1 MGNRQHIIKSLVV
14 GMALIIIL
22 FSDFLAQISSVF
34 KFTDE
39 LIPLFL
45 GCCVIVKFF
54 RGGGRLPNSKLT
66 YNLIIMGCFL
76 TGVALIGMV
85 SNVIFHYQPFNSVL
99 ADAFIVFKG
108 FLTYIF
114 SCLLFTSDPF
124 KDVRGTINTLLKGLT
139 LGIFIVTLINYI
151 YPIYPIEDQRMGID
165 SQKLMFTAPTYL
177 ATFGVCLVALLSR
190 FLEEYKTNFYY
201 IILANF
207 IIASTLRSKGLM
219 FIAIYVLLFFF
230 LIIKKKRLTKKM
242 LIIIG
247 CVGVLIGSTQMHKY
261 ISNPDW
267 ARSALMINSFNVAN
281 DHFPLGG
288 GFATFATWE
297 SGESY
302 SPLYEKY
309 GLDQIWG
316 LQPDDYGFV
325 GDTYWPAIIGQFGY
339 IGLALVLFAIVIIFL
354 NISMEQNRFKY
365 FQRMSVLAY
374 LLILSTAETSFMS
387 PVGPLLCL
395 LLVI

>member
-1 MGNRQHIIKSLVV
+1 
-14 GMALIIIL
+14 
-22 FSDFLAQISSVF
+22 
-34 KFTDE
+34 
-39 LIPLFL
+39 
-45 GCCVIVKFF
+45 
-54 RGGGRLPNSKLT
+54 
-66 YNLIIMGCFL
+66 
-76 TGVALIGMV
+76 
-85 SNVIFHYQPFNSVL
+85 
-99 ADAFIVFKG
+99 
-108 FLTYIF
+108 
-114 SCLLFTSDPF
+114 
-124 KDVRGTINTLLKGLT
+124 
-139 LGIFIVTLINYI
+139 
-151 YPIYPIEDQRMGID
+151 
-165 SQKLMFTAPTYL
+165 
-177 ATFGVCLVALLSR
+177 
-190 FLEEYKTNFYY
+190 
-201 IILANF
+201 
-207 IIASTLRSKGLM
+207 
-219 FIAIYVLLFFF
+219 
-230 LIIKKKRLTKKM
+230 M

-374 LLILSTAETSFMS
+374 LLILSTAETSFITCWS
-387 PVGPLLCL
+387 AIVS
-395 LLVI
+395 IISNIASN